1 MLKRDRQSKHSD
13 AALLPICSRYFS
25 PLFKILENSS
35 NCCCVQLLLKSDVV
49 KLPVGDTIK
58 KERFMQSNVSS
69 QSQEIVKT
77 EYKAGLATF
86 ERGQYRQAVQ
96 HLEKASAL
104 ANRNSRLGGEVQ
116 LWLVNAYEAAGQRQ
130 EAIAL
135 CEQLKRHPHYE
146 INKQGRRLLYILQAP
161 QLKRP
166 AEWMTQIPDLGA
178 MSDNESQIKLS
189 LRSDSRQRSP
199 QPEPTREIENLSKIN
214 TKDNRFTLV
223 ALLAIALTL
232 GALIWWGL

>member
-1 MLKRDRQSKHSD
+1 MR
-13 AALLPICSRYFS
+13 
-25 PLFKILENSS
+25 
-35 NCCCVQLLLKSDVV
+35 LLLRSDFV
-49 KLPVGDTIK
+49 KLPVGDTIE
-58 KERFMQSNVSS
+58 KEKFMQSNVSS

-77 EYKAGLATF
+77 EYKAGLSTF

-104 ANRNSRLGGEVQ
+104 ANRNSRFGGEVQ

-161 QLKRP
+161 QLQRP
-166 AEWMTQIPDLGA
+166 AEWMTQIPDLAA
-178 MSDNESQIKLS
+178 MSDNEFQTKLS
-189 LRSDSRQRSP
+189 LRSNNGKRSP
-199 QPEPTREIENLSKIN
+199 QPEPTREIEDLSKIN
-214 TKDNRFTLV
+214 TKDNRFIMI
-223 ALLAIALTL
+223 AIFAIALTL

>member
-1 MLKRDRQSKHSD
+1 
-13 AALLPICSRYFS
+13 
-25 PLFKILENSS
+25 
-35 NCCCVQLLLKSDVV
+35 
-49 KLPVGDTIK
+49 
-58 KERFMQSNVSS
+58 MQSNVSS

-77 EYKAGLATF
+77 EYKAGLAAF

-116 LWLVNAYEAAGQRQ
+116 LWLVSAYDAAGQRQ

-135 CEQLKRHPHYE
+135 GEQLKRHPHHE

-161 QLKRP
+161 QLQRP
-166 AEWMTQIPDLGA
+166 AEWMTQIPDLA
-178 MSDNESQIKLS
+178 TISDNESQIKLS
-189 LRSDSRQRSP
+189 LKNNGNKRSP
-199 QPEPTREIENLSKIN
+199 QPEPTREIEDLSKIN

-223 ALLAIALTL
+223 ALVAIGLIL
-232 GALIWWGL
+232 GALLWWGL

>member
-1 MLKRDRQSKHSD
+1 MLRRDRQSKHSD
-13 AALLPICSRYFS
+13 AALLPLCSQYFS
-25 PLFKILENSS
+25 LLLKILENSS
-35 NCCCVQLLLKSDVV
+35 HRCCVKLLLKSDFVQ
-49 KLPVGDTIK
+49 LPVDGTIE
-58 KERFMQSNVSS
+58 KERFMQPNVSS

-77 EYKAGLATF
+77 EYQAGLATF

-104 ANRNSRLGGEVQ
+104 VNRNSRLGGEVQ

-161 QLKRP
+161 QLQRP
-166 AEWMTQIPDLGA
+166 AEWMTQIPDLGT

-189 LRSDSRQRSP
+189 LRSDNRQRSP
-199 QPEPTREIENLSKIN
+199 QPEPTREIEDLSKIN

-223 ALLAIALTL
+223 ALFATALIL

>member
-1 MLKRDRQSKHSD
+1 
-13 AALLPICSRYFS
+13 
-25 PLFKILENSS
+25 
-35 NCCCVQLLLKSDVV
+35 
-49 KLPVGDTIK
+49 LPVKQDFARLLIGGTVE
-58 KERFMQSNVSS
+58 KEKFMQSNASS
-69 QSQEIVKT
+69 QTPESQTPESPTLEIVKAR
-77 EYKAGLATF
+77 YKAGLAAF

-96 HLEKASAL
+96 ELEKASAL

-116 LWLVNAYEAAGQRQ
+116 LLLVTAYEAAGQRQ

-161 QLKRP
+161 QLQRP

-178 MSDNESQIKLS
+178 ISDNESQIKLS
-189 LRSDSRQRSP
+189 VRSNNKKRSP
-199 QPEPTREIENLSKIN
+199 QPEPTREIEDLSQMN
-214 TKDNRFTLV
+214 TKDNRFILA
-223 ALLAIALTL
+223 ALIAIGFIL